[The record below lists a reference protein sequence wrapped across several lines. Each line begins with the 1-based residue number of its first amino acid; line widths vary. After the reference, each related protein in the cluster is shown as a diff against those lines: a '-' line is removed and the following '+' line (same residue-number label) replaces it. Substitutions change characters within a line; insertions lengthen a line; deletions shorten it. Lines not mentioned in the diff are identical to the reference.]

1 MFQCPYSSC
10 GAIFDDDGIRNN
22 LMRFN
27 QGQCPRCGK
36 EISVNFD
43 LSKYGSTPTP
53 APEVIKE
60 ILEEV
65 PEAEVVS
72 EATDTE
78 EVDWENCTV
87 SELKDALKE
96 RGLGTGG
103 KKVDL
108 LERLEFYYPSEEEEE

>member
-1 MFQCPYSSC
+1 MFQCPFSSC
-10 GAIFDDDGIRNN
+10 NAIFDNNGIRNN

-36 EISVNFD
+36 AIDIDFD
-43 LSKYGSTPTP
+43 LSRYKDAP
-53 APEVIKE
+53 APLPEVIEE

-65 PEAEVVS
+65 PES
-72 EATDTE
+72 EIVTE

-96 RGLGTGG
+96 RGLSTKG
-103 KKVDL
+103 KKADL
-108 LERLEFYYPSEEEEE
+108 LERLEEEE